1 MLTLNCYPLQVIYT
15 YTYIV
20 AVVTGLGN
28 IPGSLLNDLLIS
40 PLNGAL
46 PLVQVY
52 LHHIT
57 IFTVCDMFTHV
68 ERYNIS
74 AYHIS
79 MLVP

>member
-1 MLTLNCYPLQVIYT
+1 M
-15 YTYIV
+15 

-52 LHHIT
+52 LYHIT
-57 IFTVCDMFTHV
+57 ISTVCDMFTYV
-68 ERYNIS
+68 EHYNIS

-79 MLVP
+79 MLVPQNLQREEQKGP